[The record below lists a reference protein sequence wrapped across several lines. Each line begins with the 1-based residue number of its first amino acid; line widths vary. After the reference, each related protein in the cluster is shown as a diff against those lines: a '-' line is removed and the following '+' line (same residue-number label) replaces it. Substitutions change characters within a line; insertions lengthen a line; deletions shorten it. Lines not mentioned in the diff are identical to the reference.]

1 MPPDVCG
8 APVNSPRAVIAT
20 RVSRRPSTRAS
31 RNRSFETQPAT
42 ARWRSSP
49 PLKPRSCP
57 PPFAGRSMTTVWL
70 RAQPSAVAVPERLSV
85 RTSKFIRFPHSARS
99 AGQHGSNRGRLI
111 KQSPVM
117 VNGRFARATW
127 GLVAFLLAVVAW
139 GAFVRATGSGAGCGA
154 HWPVCNGQVLPRAP
168 ALETIIEFSH
178 RVSSG
183 LVTLAVL
190 VWAVWGFL
198 AFPRGHRVRRGAVL
212 GVLAILAEG
221 AIGAALV
228 LFRLTGKDDSLTRA
242 AVMGLHLVNTFFLL
256 AVVALTGAWAGGVG
270 RLRLR
275 DQGVVAVLVP
285 AALLG
290 LVVLGVSGGV
300 AALGDTL
307 FPASSLTEGFRQD
320 VSGGAH
326 VLLRLRILHPL
337 IAVAVGTLLLVT
349 AGVCGMLRPGRS
361 VRRTAVALAA
371 LVVVQLTA
379 GMVNLVLLAPVWM
392 QLVHLLLADAVWLA
406 AVLLGGA
413 ALAEDAPRLSV
424 PGLVEPGSASVR

>member
-1 MPPDVCG
+1 
-8 APVNSPRAVIAT
+8 
-20 RVSRRPSTRAS
+20 
-31 RNRSFETQPAT
+31 
-42 ARWRSSP
+42 
-49 PLKPRSCP
+49 
-57 PPFAGRSMTTVWL
+57 
-70 RAQPSAVAVPERLSV
+70 
-85 RTSKFIRFPHSARS
+85 
-99 AGQHGSNRGRLI
+99 
-111 KQSPVM
+111 M

-127 GLVAFLLAVVAW
+127 ALVAFLLAVVVW

-154 HWPVCNGQVLPRAP
+154 HWPICNGQVLPRAP

-183 LVTLAVL
+183 LVTLAV
-190 VWAVWGFL
+190 VAWAVWGFL
-198 AFPRGHRVRRGAVL
+198 AFPRGHRVRRGAAL

-228 LFRLTGKDDSLTRA
+228 LFRLTGKDESLARA
-242 AVMGLHLVNTFFLL
+242 GVMGLHLVNTFFLL
-256 AVVALTGAWAGGVG
+256 AVVALTGAWAGGLG
-270 RLRLR
+270 RPRLR
-275 DQGVVAVLVP
+275 DQGAVAVLVP

-290 LVVLGVSGGV
+290 LIVLGVSGGV

-307 FPASSLTEGFRQD
+307 FPAGSLAEGLRQD

-349 AGVCGMLRPGRS
+349 AGACGMLRPAPS
-361 VRRTAVALAA
+361 VRRAAVVLTA
-371 LVVVQLTA
+371 LVVAQLTA
-379 GMVNLVLLAPVWM
+379 GMVNLLLLAPVWM

-406 AVLLGGA
+406 TVLLGAA

-424 PGLVEPGSASVR
+424 PGLIEPGSASVR